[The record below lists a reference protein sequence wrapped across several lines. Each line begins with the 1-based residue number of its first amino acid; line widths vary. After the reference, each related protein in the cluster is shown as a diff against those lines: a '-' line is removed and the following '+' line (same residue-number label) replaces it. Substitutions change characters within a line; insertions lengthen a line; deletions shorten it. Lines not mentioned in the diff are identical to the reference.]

1 MPDGMTISH
10 LPFGPTTY
18 FTLSNSVL
26 RHDIPEC
33 KPAFQAYSN
42 LILHGMHSK
51 IGHRIS
57 RILQALYPPSKS
69 DTKRVITFAN
79 QNDFI
84 SFRHQGKISLQEA
97 GSRFEM
103 RPYEVIIYI
112 VLISV
117 HTTL

>member
-10 LPFGPTTY
+10 LPFGPTAY

-33 KPAFQAYSN
+33 KPASQAYPN

-51 IGHRIS
+51 VGGRIS

-79 QNDFI
+79 QDDFI
-84 SFRHQGKISLQEA
+84 SFRHHMWTNDRGKVALQEA
-97 GSRFEM
+97 GPRFEM
-103 RPYEVIIYI
+103 RPYEVFLY
-112 VLISV
+112 
-117 HTTL
+117 